1 MAQVV
6 ECLPSKH
13 EALSLNSILLP
24 TPKKEILTVVW
35 VLNVLEAWFAREVL
49 LGSGETIKR
58 WGLVGGL
65 LVTGACP
72 QKGLWDPSLSVCPSL
87 PLSPSYPSL
96 LLSPSLLKM

>member
-24 TPKKEILTVVW
+24 TPKKEIMTVVW

-65 LVTGACP
+65 LVIRCMP
-72 QKGLWDPSLSVCPSL
+72 QGSRGPWLL
-87 PLSPSYPSL
+87 PISL
-96 LLSPSLLKM
+96 LLPGCEVRGVALP